1 MENYVRELLRNYHKI
16 TERQFKG
23 DYDAI
28 ILLADLATAIELAD
42 LTDRQR
48 ECLRLVYVDGLGEN
62 EVARVLGIARN
73 TVNVHLNTA
82 CNKIAEV
89 YES

>member
-1 MENYVRELLRNYHKI
+1 M
-16 TERQFKG
+16 
-23 DYDAI
+23 
-28 ILLADLATAIELAD
+28 LADLATAIELAD

-89 YES
+89 YESWAWRREGYDFTEGVAL